1 MEALLLYLLKA
12 NVIISLLFL
21 AYVFLFRNEKSF
33 AANRGF
39 LLSALLLALLLPL
52 APSVSYFKPVKFPDY
67 FGGIQAQGSA
77 VNTTNATIHTVV
89 AHQQLTNNGVV
100 AGFFAHFTLLQLLM
114 LVYLLVALFLLNRV
128 IFQLFN
134 LFFLYKSSRLYKGGG
149 MVYCKHQKELAPFS
163 FFKVL
168 FFNPAFH
175 YEQPEQIIIHEQ
187 VHIRQW
193 HSVDVLLV
201 ELTGVLLWINPLMIL
216 VKRSIKLNLEYI
228 ADEEALKTGI
238 DSKQYQ
244 FSILQHSVNLK
255 AYPLT
260 NLFTSSKIKKRI
272 KMINQKKDPASHLYK
287 YLLVLPL
294 ALMSYWL
301 VNTAAARP
309 SGNDIAIND
318 STPMKAFEGIYQNQ
332 DAPSAY
338 FKVTI
343 SGNKLI
349 AKRLDFKQQ
358 FILTRTGDLTFEL
371 PGVGGGRTQDV
382 KFTKNEAGQV
392 TEASVNGKH
401 PWIKVKE
408 YKPAVTVKLTPEQL
422 KAVAGKYQLE
432 RNKHAFL
439 TINAAGQSL
448 TLKQLWDGKEIT
460 NFQPLTDHEFLNV
473 KEAFDLKFV
482 LDSSGKATK
491 MIAFQ
496 TDVWDRVGD

>member
-1 MEALLLYLLKA
+1 METLLLYLLKA
-12 NVIISLLFL
+12 NAIISLLFL
-21 AYVFLFRNEKSF
+21 AYLLLFRNEKTF
-33 AANRGF
+33 AASRGF
-39 LLSALLLALLLPL
+39 LLSALLLALVLPL

-67 FGGIQAQGSA
+67 FGGMQVQDGAANTATTA
-77 VNTTNATIHTVV
+77 VHTAV
-89 AHQQLTNNGVV
+89 AHQHLVNNGAV
-100 AGFFAHFTLLQLLM
+100 AGFFAHFTLIQLSM
-114 LVYLLVALFLLNRV
+114 LVYLLVALFLLNRF

-134 LFFLYKSSRLYKGGG
+134 LFFLYKSSRVYKGGK
-149 MVYCKHQKELAPFS
+149 MIYCEHQKQLAPFS
-163 FFKVL
+163 FFKML
-168 FFNPAFH
+168 FINPSFH

-193 HSVDVLLV
+193 HSVDVLLA
-201 ELTGVLLWINPLMIL
+201 ELAGVLLWINPIMIL
-216 VKRSIKLNLEYI
+216 FKRSIKLNLEYI

-244 FSILQHSVNLK
+244 FSILRHSVNLK

-272 KMINQKKDPASHLYK
+272 KMINQKKNPASHLYK

-318 STPMKAFEGIYQNQ
+318 STPMKDFEGIYQNQ
-332 DAPSAY
+332 DSPSAY

-343 SGNKLI
+343 SGDKLI
-349 AKRLDFKQQ
+349 AQRLDFKQQ
-358 FILTRTGDLTFEL
+358 FILTRTGDLTFEF
-371 PGVGGGRTQDV
+371 PGADGEKTQDV

-392 TEASVNGKH
+392 SEASVNGKH
-401 PWIKVKE
+401 PWIRVKE
-408 YKPAVTVKLTPEQL
+408 YKPVVTVKLTPEQL
-422 KAVAGKYQLE
+422 KAVTGKYQLE